1 MAKLCVPQSACAG
14 IDVNGRRY
22 RADRSGRVD
31 VPDHLVRT
39 LKRNGE
45 LFEPNLAGPRSEGFI
60 CQSCGFHAVF
70 RTCGRCG
77 GPCTRPNEGATDGAS
92 THNQH

>member
-1 MAKLCVPQSACAG
+1 MAKLCVPSSMCAG
-14 IDVNGRRY
+14 VDVAGRRF
-22 RADRSGRVD
+22 RADRKGQVD

-45 LFEPNLAGPRSEGFI
+45 LFAPANAPMGVRGFV
-60 CQSCGFHAVF
+60 CEACGFHALI

-77 GPCTRPNEGATDGAS
+77 GTCARPEEA
-92 THNQH
+92 